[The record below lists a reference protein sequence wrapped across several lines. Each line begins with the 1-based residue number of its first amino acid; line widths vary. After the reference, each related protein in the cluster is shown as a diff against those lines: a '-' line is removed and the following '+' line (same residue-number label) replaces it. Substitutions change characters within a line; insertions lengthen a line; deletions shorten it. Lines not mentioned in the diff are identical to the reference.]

1 MFDWIVRL
9 LPGAIVTAAIDGSVA
24 VSRAFGIANIDTAA
38 KTGDQVLAVAIVVA
52 IGGLVGAMLFSALAR
67 SDEPAPIVGGILGAI
82 VGGVVL
88 IAERQLLRLPP
99 GSFVPGAWVVVTFVA
114 WGVALGWV
122 RDRTKLST
130 AEEAEDTEGRRKVLK
145 TLAAASVVVSGA
157 STVAGALASR
167 IDRRFAGRR
176 WSDDNSLPNAGASV
190 KPPSGTRPEFTPLEE
205 FYRIDTDT
213 RAPVIDVDRWRLSIG
228 GLVSRP
234 QTLTLADLREV
245 EPTHLF
251 ATLCCISNPPGGD
264 LISTTRWSGVS
275 LQRLLPRLGLQS
287 SATHLKVMSADGFFE
302 SISLDTIRA
311 DERVM
316 LAYAWD
322 GVALPIEHGY
332 PLRLYIP
339 DLYGMK
345 QPKWIIGLDAIGRWE
360 PGYWVAR
367 GWSKDGIVSTMS
379 TIDVV
384 KGNEAGGV
392 AFAGARGIS
401 KVEVRVDESQWQVA
415 QLRRPLSDLSWVV
428 WRAELTASSG
438 QHVLMV
444 RAIDSTGQPQPSAI
458 HTRRFLL

>member
-1 MFDWIVRL
+1 
-9 LPGAIVTAAIDGSVA
+9 VA
-24 VSRAFGIANIDTAA
+24 VSRAFGIANIDAAA
-38 KTGDQVLAVAIVVA
+38 KTGDQVLAVATVVV
-52 IGGLVGAMLFSALAR
+52 IGGFAGATLFSALVR
-67 SDEPAPIVGGILGAI
+67 SDEPALIVGGILGAI

-88 IAERQLLRLPP
+88 IAERQLMRLPP

-130 AEEAEDTEGRRKVLK
+130 TEDAEDAAGRRKVLK
-145 TLAAASVVVSGA
+145 TLAAASVVVSAA
-157 STVAGALASR
+157 STAAGALASR
-167 IDRRFAGRR
+167 MDRRFVGRR
-176 WSDDNSLPNAGASV
+176 WSDDNPLPNAGASV
-190 KPPSGTRPEFTPLEE
+190 KPPPGTRPEFTPLEE

-213 RAPVIDVDRWRLSIG
+213 RAPVIDADRWRLSIG
-228 GLVSRP
+228 GLVDR
-234 QTLTLADLREV
+234 QQALTLGDLREL
-245 EPTHLF
+245 EPTHLL

-275 LQRLLPRLGLQS
+275 LRRLLPRLGLQP
-287 SATHLKVMSADGFFE
+287 SATHLKAISADGFFE

-322 GVALPIEHGY
+322 GVPLPIEHGY

-345 QPKWIIGLDAIGRWE
+345 QPKWIVGLDATSHWE

-367 GWSKDGIVSTMS
+367 GWSKDGIVATMAA
-379 TIDVV
+379 IDVV
-384 KGNEAGGV
+384 NATEAGGV

-401 KVEVRVDESQWQVA
+401 KVEVRVDEGEWQVA
-415 QLRRPLSDLSWVV
+415 QLRGPLSDLSWVV

-444 RAIDSTGQPQPSAI
+444 RAIDSTGQPQPSAF